1 MAINSNLIRRP
12 SDKNL
17 FLVAAISF
25 PLLVLIGY
33 FKTYYFKTFFDVPP
47 IANSLVH
54 FHALVMSAWVLYFV
68 AQFALIRTKNIKL
81 HISMGF
87 AGIAL
92 AALVIIVGMAT
103 AYNSHL
109 VRNVAPM
116 GVEAYKFFIIPTTD
130 MFLFILFFGGAIYFR
145 KRPAEHKTLM
155 LMTAIN
161 FSAAAIARIPVVP
174 EQFILPWA
182 FGMPML
188 IALICLG
195 WHTWRNRKINKVF
208 AFAVFLFITSVPLR
222 ILISETAIWQR
233 FTTWLSS

>member
-33 FKTYYFKTFFDVPP
+33 FKTYYFKTFFDVPT

-54 FHALVMSAWVLYFV
+54 FHALVMSVWVLYFV
-68 AQFALIRTKNIKL
+68 AQFALIRTKNMKL

-92 AALVIIVGMAT
+92 AALVIIIGMAT
-103 AYNSHL
+103 AYNSHI
-109 VRNVAPM
+109 VRGVAPL
-116 GVEAYKFFIIPTTD
+116 GVEAYKFFIIPTAD
-130 MFLFILFFGGAIYFR
+130 MFLFIIFFSGAIYYR

-174 EQFILPWA
+174 EQLILPWA
-182 FGMPML
+182 FGTPMI
-188 IALICLG
+188 IALFCLG
-195 WHTWRNRKINKVF
+195 WHTWKNRKINKVF

-222 ILISETAIWQR
+222 IIVAETEFWR
-233 FTTWLSS
+233 SFTAWLVS